1 MSHDGVV
8 AIVTER
14 LLLRPFERGDLPAF
28 AAYRSVPAV
37 AAFQSWDAPYSL
49 ADAERF
55 LAEQERAGPGDWVQ
69 LAIVDRGDGTL
80 LGDCAHRIADR
91 QAEIGVTLAPAHQG
105 RSVAREALT
114 ALLADLFERHD
125 LHRVTAETDDRNAA
139 AQRLLAGLGFR
150 EEGRLVEA
158 DWFKGEWTTLRL
170 YGLLASEWRA

>member
-28 AAYRSVPAV
+28 AAYRSDPAV
-37 AAFQSWDAPYSL
+37 AAFQGWDAPFSL

-69 LAIVDRGDGTL
+69 LAIVDRESGTL
-80 LGDCAHRIADR
+80 LGDCARRIADR

-105 RSVAREALT
+105 RGVAREALT
-114 ALLADLFERHD
+114 ALIADLFETGG
-125 LHRVTAETDDRNAA
+125 LHRVTSVTDDRNEA
-139 AQRLLAGLGFR
+139 AQRLLAQVGLR

-170 YGLLASEWRA
+170 YAVLASEWRA